1 MAKDNG
7 RQQQRRQMVAQ
18 IAARMMMEDGI
29 SDFAIA
35 KKKAGRQLGLVENS
49 TLPTNAE
56 IEDEIRLYNQLY
68 AEDQPESLRQLRQ
81 DARLTMEMLAK
92 FNPHLTGAVLDGTAG
107 KYAETHIHLF
117 ADSAKEV
124 EIFLLNQQIPYQ
136 TQERAFRVSD
146 KRSQDRLKVPVFVL
160 EGPNGRIKLS
170 IFEYQDIRQ
179 LPRSPSHGG
188 AMDRVDLAGLD
199 ALLAACDK
207 N

>member
-7 RQQQRRQMVAQ
+7 RQMQRRQMVAQ

-35 KKKAGRQLGLVENS
+35 KKKAGRQLGMAENS

-68 AEDQPESLRQLRQ
+68 SEDQPENLHQLRQ
-81 DARLTMEMLAK
+81 DARLTMQMLAR

-136 TQERAFRVSD
+136 TQERSFRISD

-170 IFEYQDIRQ
+170 IFEYQDMRQ
-179 LPRSPSHGG
+179 QPRSQSNGG
-188 AMDRVDLAGLD
+188 NMDRIDLAGLE
-199 ALLAACDK
+199 ALLGK
-207 N
+207 P

>member
-7 RQQQRRQMVAQ
+7 KQMQRRHMVAQ
-18 IAARMMMEDGI
+18 LAARMMMEDGI
-29 SDFAIA
+29 SDFAFA
-35 KKKAGRQLGLVENS
+35 KKKAGRQLGIGENS

-56 IEDEIRLYNQLY
+56 VEDEIRLYNQLY
-68 AEDQPESLRQLRQ
+68 SDDQPESLRQLRQ
-81 DARLTMEMLAK
+81 DARLTMQMLAR

-107 KYAETHIHLF
+107 KHAETHIHLF

-136 TQERAFRVSD
+136 TQERAYRVSD

-179 LPRSPSHGG
+179 SPRSASNGS
-188 AMDRVDLAGLD
+188 AMDRIDLAGLE
-199 ALLAACDK
+199 ALLGK
-207 N
+207 P